1 MAKIAGLKV
10 RKVADLPGQGD
21 QISLQPHRFGGQF
34 QALIDLM
41 EIAAHTQE
49 EPARTDRGQI
59 IIAQAAVRVDQVLNA
74 IRLGEKP
81 AAVEGVKVNL
91 SRGGLVTAN
100 EVPRQPNA
108 GHRKPQPP
116 REQNIHQA
124 QVDGIASPLVYH
136 AVQVTVFRVVIVLLV
151 AREAKVVKEIVV
163 DDAEDILRL
172 DLGSQ
177 TAPEFVR
184 VTVQHSLVGLDI
196 DQRILCLREQPCRQF
211 EVEFL
216 AVTEAKRKEMVVR
229 RLAVEVQ
236 NDLARAPAQRWV
248 VAHGERPQPLGGRG
262 TAGKKL
268 LADRPVNHWIII
280 AQQTEQGDALALRE
294 LLRRC
299 GSANRIHRLT
309 LHISKTQ
316 KARQIKKEMRVG
328 GELTQD
334 KCCRDGELDEDE
346 DRH

>member
-10 RKVADLPGQGD
+10 RKDADLPRQGD
-21 QISLQPHRFGGQF
+21 QVPLQPHRFGGQF

-81 AAVEGVKVNL
+81 AAVEGVEVNL

-151 AREAKVVKEIVV
+151 AREAKVVKEVVV
-163 DDAEDILRL
+163 DDPEDILRL
-172 DLGSQ
+172 DLGSKA
-177 TAPEFVR
+177 APKFFR

-196 DQRILCLREQPCRQF
+196 DQRILCLREQPGRQF
-211 EVEFL
+211 EVELL
-216 AVTEAKRKEMVVR
+216 AVAEAKGKEMVVR
-229 RLAVEVQ
+229 GLPVEVE
-236 NDLARAPAQRWV
+236 NDLARAPAQRRV
-248 VAHGERPQPLGGRG
+248 VAHRRSEEH
-262 TAGKKL
+262 TS
-268 LADRPVNHWIII
+268 
-280 AQQTEQGDALALRE
+280 E
-294 LLRRC
+294 L
-299 GSANRIHRLT
+299 
-309 LHISKTQ
+309 Q
-316 KARQIKKEMRVG
+316 
-328 GELTQD
+328 
-334 KCCRDGELDEDE
+334 
-346 DRH
+346 